1 MLSVYNI
8 VFFVNTCP
16 QTCQISLVRQ
26 AAARAQEEAKRA
38 KEEAKRLKEEKKK
51 ADEDEKKRKKAE
63 EEQKKIEKRSTL
75 KVGGVARVGG
85 DDRRLVVQVG
95 GYKMLGW

>member
-1 MLSVYNI
+1 
-8 VFFVNTCP
+8 
-16 QTCQISLVRQ
+16 LVPQ
-26 AAARAQEEAKRA
+26 AAARAKEEAKRA

-85 DDRRLVVQVG
+85 DDSGQWCRWVG
-95 GYKMLGW
+95 EDVRMVSGWW